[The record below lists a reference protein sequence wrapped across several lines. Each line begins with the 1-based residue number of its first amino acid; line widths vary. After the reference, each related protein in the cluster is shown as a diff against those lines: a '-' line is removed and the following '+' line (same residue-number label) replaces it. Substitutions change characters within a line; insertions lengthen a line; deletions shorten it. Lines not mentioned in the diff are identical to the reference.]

1 MANEQTAVFSGAREL
16 QPPFETRQRSG
27 GYSLADIP
35 QPTEQ
40 VSRGRIVVW
49 HVAQQAECLG
59 ADFGA
64 ITPFE
69 RHAEPADVHAQAVI
83 ILPGTQFSP
92 TRQVS
97 LAEVHTTDW

>member
-1 MANEQTAVFSGAREL
+1 MANVQLPFSAEPECGVAVRECG
-16 QPPFETRQRSG
+16 SG
-27 GYSLADIP
+27 GYSLADIA

-40 VSRGRIVVW
+40 VARGRIVVW
-49 HVAQQAECLG
+49 HVAQQAECLS

-69 RHAEPADVHAQAVI
+69 RSAEPADVHAQVVI

-92 TRQVS
+92 TRQVP
-97 LAEVHTTDW
+97 LAEMHAISH